1 MTAIRRLEPSN
12 DGTSKEGV
20 SDSTIIFENKYEF
33 CGYNLKIARFI
44 NANLGFSAYV
54 WEAGVALCRYFEK
67 QNASFTGKRVIELGS
82 GTGIVGILTT
92 LLGGEVTMTDKPN
105 ILKQIENNVSINIP
119 SACRHRVKVRAL
131 TWGEDHTSFPTD
143 YDFILGSDIVYSSV
157 SYPAL
162 METLRHLANQGA
174 TIYLSSELRKRNGS
188 PSFHKEVLPQHFNC
202 QVVDRLDDKNIIVYK
217 MTKISTNPGVG
228 CLI

>member
-1 MTAIRRLEPSN
+1 MSAVRRVEPPCDCAAK
-12 DGTSKEGV
+12 DGA
-20 SDSTIIFENKYEF
+20 SDPTVIFENKYEF

-67 QNASFTGKRVIELGS
+67 QNASFTGKTVIELGS

-105 ILKQIENNVSINIP
+105 TLKQIENNVSINIP
-119 SACRHRVKVRAL
+119 SACRHRINVQAL
-131 TWGEDHTSFPTD
+131 TWGEDHARFPTN

-162 METLRHLANQGA
+162 VETLCHLAQQGA
-174 TIYLSSELRKRNGS
+174 TIYLSSELRKMNGS
-188 PSFHKEVLPQHFNC
+188 PYFHDELLPRHFNC
-202 QVVDRLDDKNIIVYK
+202 QVVDKVDGKNVIVYK
-217 MTKISTNPGVG
+217 MTRIGTYPRDG
-228 CLI
+228 CLN

>member
-1 MTAIRRLEPSN
+1 MAAIRRLEASN
-12 DGTSKEGV
+12 DGASKEGDR
-20 SDSTIIFENKYEF
+20 DSTIIFENKYEF
-33 CGYNLKIARFI
+33 CGYNLKISRFI

-54 WEAGVALCRYFEK
+54 WEAGVALCRFFEK
-67 QNASFTGKRVIELGS
+67 QNASFTAKRVIELGS
-82 GTGIVGILTT
+82 GTGIVGILAT
-92 LLGGEVTMTDKPN
+92 LLGGEVTVTDKPS

-131 TWGEDHTSFPTD
+131 TWGEDHTSFPSD

-162 METLRHLANQGA
+162 MDTLRHLASHRA

-188 PSFHKEVLPQHFNC
+188 SSFHKQLLPQYFNC
-202 QVVDRLDDKNIIVYK
+202 QVVDRIDDKNIIVYK
-217 MTKISTNPGVG
+217 MSKISTDPGVG
-228 CLI
+228 CFN